1 MRRGMGSRAVN
12 EWMMSATVT
21 MNKIIAENRKT
32 IDCTYEFNGLPWFRE
47 KDGQTDPRYLYVV
60 WK

>member
-1 MRRGMGSRAVN
+1 MN
-12 EWMMSATVT
+12 DLHEWMMMMSATVT
-21 MNKIIAENRKT
+21 DMRQVIAENRKT

>member
-1 MRRGMGSRAVN
+1 MN
-12 EWMMSATVT
+12 DLFLQEWMVDVAAT
-21 MNKIIAENRKT
+21 MNKIAENRKT